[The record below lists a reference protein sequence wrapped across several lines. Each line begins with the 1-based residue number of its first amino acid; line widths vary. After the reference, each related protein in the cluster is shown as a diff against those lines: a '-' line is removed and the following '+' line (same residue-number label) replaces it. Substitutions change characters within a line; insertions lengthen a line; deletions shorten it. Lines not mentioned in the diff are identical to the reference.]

1 MKTHVKPNEFRKAQR
16 GVTLVVVALAL
27 VVIALLA
34 GLAIDMVALYV
45 ARSEAQRAADAG
57 ALAGAEQF
65 VNSGFTS
72 GGITQAA
79 VTTLATNAATAMAEQ
94 NKMAG
99 QTLTATNITVPP
111 PDFSRPGNPL
121 ITVQVSKPVP
131 TFFMNIIGLNNMTV
145 ATSATAEAYSPGKTA
160 GTGPTVCAQC
170 LKPFLMPNCDPNH
183 LAPANPSCTGDAN
196 GNKGGYFVN
205 PDGSLA
211 NPGNYP
217 NGVVGEQWTLH
228 TQQVPSHWYEVTLD
242 GAQNKSPNGWQKQ
255 VTQCDADMISCGST
269 LTLLNGKG
277 VGPNDEA
284 VSCLITYGN
293 GCTHQSATS
302 TDTVTV
308 NPGGDPPYTITAGA
322 GNPFVPAGSTIQ
334 QSASIVTVP
343 LYDGSDVN
351 SGTATV
357 TVVGYM
363 QVFLQ
368 GISHKGNDDTI
379 TATILNVSSC
389 GKGGSCAAGSGTV
402 TGGGQTF
409 IPVRLVQHP

>member
-1 MKTHVKPNEFRKAQR
+1 MSTLVAPSKDRKAER
-16 GVTLVVVALAL
+16 GVTLVMVALAL

-57 ALAGAEQF
+57 ALAGAQQF
-65 VNSGFTS
+65 VLSTFTS

-79 VTTLATNAATAMAEQ
+79 VTTLATNSAVAAAEQ
-94 NKMAG
+94 NKVAG
-99 QTLTATNITVPP
+99 KTLTTANITVPP

-121 ITVQVSKPVP
+121 LTVQVSKPVP
-131 TFFMNIIGLNNMTV
+131 TFFMNIIGLSTLTV
-145 ATSATAEAYSPGKTA
+145 ATSATAEAYKPGNSA
-160 GTGPTVCAQC
+160 GKGPTFCAQC

-183 LAPANPSCTGDAN
+183 LKPANLSCAGGAN

-228 TQQVPSHWYEVTLD
+228 TQQMPSHWYEVTLD
-242 GAQNKSPNGWQKQ
+242 SQQNKSPNGWQKQ
-255 VTQCDADMISCGST
+255 VTQCDTSPISCGSQ
-269 LTLLNGKG
+269 LTLLNGKA

-284 VSCLITYGN
+284 VSCLITYNN
-293 GCTHQSATS
+293 GCTHGSAVS

-308 NPGGDPPYTITAGA
+308 NAGGSPPYTITAGT
-322 GNPFVPAGSTIQ
+322 GNPFFSLGTTIQ

-343 LYDGSDVN
+343 LYDGSTVN

-363 QVFLQ
+363 RVFIQ
-368 GISHKGNDDTI
+368 GITHNGNDDTI
-379 TATILNVSSC
+379 TATILDVGSC
-389 GKGGSCAAGSGTV
+389 GTGGSCAANSGTV

>member
-1 MKTHVKPNEFRKAQR
+1 MKTHVEPNEFRKAQR
-16 GVTLVVVALAL
+16 GVTLVIVALAL
-27 VVIALLA
+27 VVIAMLA

-65 VNSGFTS
+65 VKSTFTS

-79 VTTLATNAATAMAEQ
+79 VTTLATNAATAAAEL
-94 NKMAG
+94 NKVAG
-99 QTLTATNITVPP
+99 QTLTAANITVPA

-121 ITVQVSKPVP
+121 ITVQVSRPVP
-131 TFFMNIIGLNNMTV
+131 TFFMNIIGLSTLTV
-145 ATSATAEAYSPGKTA
+145 ATSATAEAYRPGNAA
-160 GTGPTVCAQC
+160 GPIVCAGC

-183 LAPANPSCTGDAN
+183 LAPANASCTGTAN

-217 NGVVGEQWTLH
+217 NGIVGEQWTLH

-242 GAQNKSPNGWQKQ
+242 GQQNKSPNGWQHQ
-255 VTQCDADMISCGST
+255 VTQCDADMITCGST

-284 VSCLITYGN
+284 VSCLITYNN
-293 GCTHQSATS
+293 GCTHGSATS
-302 TDTVTV
+302 TDTIIV
-308 NPGGDPPYTITAGA
+308 NAGGNPPYTITAGA
-322 GNPFVPAGSTIQ
+322 GNPFFSQGTAIG
-334 QSASIVTVP
+334 QSASMVTVP

-351 SGTATV
+351 SGTTTV

-368 GISHKGNDDTI
+368 GISHNGSDDII

-389 GKGGSCAAGSGTV
+389 GKGGSCAPSSGTV
-402 TGGGQTF
+402 TAGGQTF